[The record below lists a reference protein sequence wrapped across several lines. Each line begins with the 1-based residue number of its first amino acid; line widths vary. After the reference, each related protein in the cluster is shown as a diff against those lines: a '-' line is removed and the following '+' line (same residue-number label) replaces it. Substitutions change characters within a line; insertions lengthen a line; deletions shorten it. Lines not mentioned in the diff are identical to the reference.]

1 MSVLINHNL
10 VYALSLCF
18 AMPANELSQSQQKM
32 SEQAPHQHRRSR
44 YIVMRCQHASIT
56 YICSD
61 ESQREH
67 TNNATAPE
75 QRDVNI
81 GDVREDVVLTSG
93 LR

>member
-1 MSVLINHNL
+1 
-10 VYALSLCF
+10 
-18 AMPANELSQSQQKM
+18 
-32 SEQAPHQHRRSR
+32 
-44 YIVMRCQHASIT
+44 MRCQHASIT